1 MERPATQ
8 AHRVLPILH
17 VMTQSRPQTVRA
29 FFSALAG
36 KLDPEAAEGLDAVYQ
51 FDLNGADG
59 GQYQLQIRDGA
70 CHISEGTHPDPH
82 VTLAMSGED
91 CLRVLN
97 GQISGTMVAMSGRL
111 RISGDMGLALQLA
124 SLFPS
129 LRS

>member
-1 MERPATQ
+1 
-8 AHRVLPILH
+8 
-17 VMTQSRPQTVRA
+17 MTQTQPKTVRA
-29 FFSALAG
+29 FFATLAG
-36 KLDPEAAEGLDAVYQ
+36 KLDPEAAEGLDAIYQ

-70 CHISEGTHPDPH
+70 CQVSEGTHLDPH

-97 GQISGTMVAMSGRL
+97 GQVSGTMVAMSGRL

-129 LRS
+129 LRP